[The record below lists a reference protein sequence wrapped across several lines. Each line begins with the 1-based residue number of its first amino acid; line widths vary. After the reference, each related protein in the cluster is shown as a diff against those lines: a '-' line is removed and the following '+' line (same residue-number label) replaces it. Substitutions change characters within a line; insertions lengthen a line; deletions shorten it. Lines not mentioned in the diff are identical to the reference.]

1 MKFLKGIIE
10 TFAILNNK
18 KFIRYLDLKRNI
30 FSRFYFISDP
40 ALLEILGQASN
51 SHSIQPHLLSLF
63 DNTAKLIFSP
73 SEYDKA
79 LEIVSREGE
88 SIKLEH
94 QVTCVGGVENWLTYL
109 LNETKFTVNQI
120 IANVV
125 TYMMT
130 DPTFTVITMVD
141 QFPSQVPIKNYCNI
155 YILFIIIRLIL

>member
-1 MKFLKGIIE
+1 M
-10 TFAILNNK
+10 
-18 KFIRYLDLKRNI
+18 DLKRNI

-63 DNTAKLIFSP
+63 DNTAKLIFSL

-94 QVTCVGGVENWLTYL
+94 EVTCVGGVENWLNVL
-109 LNETKFTVNQI
+109 LNETKFTINQI

-125 TYMMT
+125 IYITT
-130 DPTFTVITMVD
+130 DPTFSVITMVD
-141 QFPSQVPIKNYCNI
+141 QFPSQVPINKLLHYLYII
-155 YILFIIIRLIL
+155 YNHSIISIDGSHWYSNFMDKCYRKFD